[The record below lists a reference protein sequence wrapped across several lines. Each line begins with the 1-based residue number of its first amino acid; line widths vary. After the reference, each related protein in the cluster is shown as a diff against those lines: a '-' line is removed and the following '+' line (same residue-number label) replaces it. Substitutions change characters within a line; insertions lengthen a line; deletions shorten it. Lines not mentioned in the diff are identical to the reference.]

1 MHFMYDL
8 LNDSATLFPVF
19 PNPFTSML
27 SGLCT
32 SGNTGVWHALD
43 NLQTFTAYLN
53 EENLGGLSVR
63 GSMVVIHDDVD
74 PVLQK
79 VVLQVLLSLRF
90 MST

>member
-1 MHFMYDL
+1 MDFMYDL

-53 EENLGGLSVR
+53 EENLGAISVR
-63 GSMVVIHDDVD
+63 GSKVVISD
-74 PVLQK
+74 PVDQ
-79 VVLQVLLSLRF
+79 VLQTVVMQVLPTCPCCLP
-90 MST
+90 

>member
-1 MHFMYDL
+1 MCDL

-53 EENLGGLSVR
+53 EENLGALSVR
-63 GSMVVIHDDVD
+63 GSTVAIADRAH

-79 VVLQVLLSLRF
+79 VVLQVCSFNSALLWG
-90 MST
+90 